1 MATTQPKD
9 RERDFSMEDT
19 LLIQKSETLHT
30 HFLNYLA
37 QFSAFDPDLNAAYA
51 GNWLSSINECEGTE
65 TDETVMD
72 QLQHHSE
79 ELDQAKKE
87 GFIAASEL
95 EHYVKKAF
103 PNKKRKAEE
112 FGFTER
118 KKARATQLN
127 QYMWLIV
134 MKKIA
139 EDYSA
144 ELAAVGMPATLLT
157 NLSTKTQTILEKET
171 QQEYFKHLR
180 IRYSS
185 QRIEKLNKLY
195 TFCSNVN
202 KAAQIVFSNE
212 PAERGLFIIY

>member
-37 QFSAFDPDLNAAYA
+37 RFSAFDPDLNAAYA
-51 GNWLSSINECEGTE
+51 GNWLSSINECEATE

-79 ELDQAKKE
+79 ELEQAKKA
-87 GFIAASEL
+87 GFTIASEL

-103 PNKKRKAEE
+103 PAKKRKAEE

-127 QYMWLIV
+127 QYMWLLV

-144 ELAAVGMPATLLT
+144 ELAAVGMPAILLT
-157 NLSTKTQTILEKET
+157 NLGTKTQTILEKET

-185 QRIEKLNKLY
+185 QRVEKMNNLY
-195 TFCSNVN
+195 EFCKTVN
-202 KAAQIVFSNE
+202 SAAQSVFYNE
-212 PAERGLFIIY
+212 PEEKGLFIIY

>member
-9 RERDFSMEDT
+9 REREFSMEDT
-19 LLIQKSETLHT
+19 LLIQKNRTFHG

-37 QFSAFDPDLNAAYA
+37 RFSAFDPDLNAAYA
-51 GNWLSSINECEGTE
+51 GNWLSSINECEATE

-72 QLQHHSE
+72 QMQQYTD
-79 ELDQAKKE
+79 ELDEAQKE
-87 GFIAASEL
+87 GFTIASEL

-127 QYMWLIV
+127 QYMWLTV

-144 ELAAVGMPATLLT
+144 ELAAAGMPATLLT
-157 NLSTKTQTILEKET
+157 NMGTKTQTILEKET

-185 QRIEKLNKLY
+185 QRIEKLNTLY
-195 TFCSNVN
+195 KFCSNVN

-212 PAERGLFIIY
+212 PAERGLFTIY